1 LKSLRRLLI
10 TVLFLSFTLSATA
23 SEAGLP
29 VGASS
34 LMAGADNEREKQ
46 GDQVLAKYMAA
57 SGRGM
62 ARGFSSVAKF
72 VGRLPKMKKSASLA
86 AKRHIDAGGAVEYT
100 DVLVRAGDSTV
111 QKDVIARFMN
121 GEVESTTPDL
131 SKDKDRKAVAITPVN
146 YKFKYK
152 GLQEIAGRQ
161 VHVYE
166 VNPRKKR
173 VGLFK
178 GEIWIDSD
186 TGLTVREAGRFV
198 KSPSIFLKKVDF
210 ERQYAIVDGVSVP
223 KSLSS
228 QIQTR
233 FWGMAE
239 LEIEYTDVTWDP
251 ELHFAGSSAF

>member
-1 LKSLRRLLI
+1 MRRLLI
-10 TVLFLSFTLSATA
+10 TVLFLTYSVSAIA
-23 SEAGLP
+23 SEGVVSTFAP
-29 VGASS
+29 SM
-34 LMAGADNEREKQ
+34 MAGADNEKEKQ
-46 GDQVLAKYMAA
+46 GDQILAKYMAA

-62 ARGFSSVAKF
+62 ARGFSSVARF
-72 VGRLPKMKKSASLA
+72 VGRLPKMKKQASLA

-100 DVLVRAGDSTV
+100 DVLARTGDSTV

-121 GEVESTTPDL
+121 GEVESTMPDL
-131 SKDKDRKAVAITPVN
+131 SKEKDRKAVAITPDN

-152 GLQEIAGRQ
+152 GLQEIAGQQ

-166 VNPRKKR
+166 VNPRRKR

-178 GEIWIDSD
+178 GEIWIDAD

-210 ERQYAIVDGVSVP
+210 EREYAIVDGVSVP

-233 FWGMAE
+233 FWGIAE